1 MTGIAKVLIV
11 DYGMGNLGSVQNALD
26 YLEADYQVSSTPK
39 VIASADALILPG
51 VGSFRL
57 ATQTLQKQGID
68 DAIREAVSI
77 KGKKILGIC
86 LGMQLLGTR
95 SSEDGESEGFGFI
108 GAGVDR
114 FTELETDGQKIPH
127 VGFNAVRSAAGSI
140 LFSGLSEA
148 SDFYFVHSYRMLPDA
163 LPGVTAICN
172 YGAGFLAAYEHEN
185 IFATQFHPEKSQ
197 TSGLSLLSNFLSC

>member
-1 MTGIAKVLIV
+1 MPYQITIV

-26 YLEADYQVSSTPK
+26 YLGADYQLSSSPA
-39 VIASADALILPG
+39 VIATADAVILPG

-57 ATQTLQKQGID
+57 AAHALQKQGID

-95 SSEDGESEGFGFI
+95 SSEDGESEGLGFI

-114 FTELETDGQKIPH
+114 FTELETDAQKIPH
-127 VGFNAVRSAAGSI
+127 VGFNTVRSAAGSI

-163 LPGVTAICN
+163 LPGVIAICN
-172 YGAGFLAAYEHEN
+172 YGVRFLAAYEHEN

-197 TSGLSLLSNFLSC
+197 ASGLRLLSNFLSY

>member
-1 MTGIAKVLIV
+1 MPGVITII
-11 DYGMGNLGSVQNALD
+11 DYGMGNIGSVQNALG
-26 YLEADYQVSSTPK
+26 YLDTGYQVSSSPEA
-39 VIASADALILPG
+39 IASADALILPG

-57 ATQTLQKQGID
+57 ATQALQEQGID
-68 DAIREAVSI
+68 DAIREAVLI
-77 KGKKILGIC
+77 KGRKILGIC

-114 FTELETDGQKIPH
+114 FTEIETDGQKIPH
-127 VGFNAVRSAAGSI
+127 VGFNAVQSTAGSA
-140 LFSGLSEA
+140 LFSGLSEV

-163 LPGVTAICN
+163 LPGITAICN
-172 YGAGFLAAYEHEN
+172 YGARFLAAYEHEN

-197 TSGLSLLSNFLSC
+197 TSGLRLLSNFLSC